1 MRCGDRTVR
10 CSRTA
15 MSNMPSRKPLPDA
28 RRTEVTSC
36 HADCCRSRR
45 HLVFV
50 RGPFMGAAR
59 RQVAS
64 NYRHYRQPGGGRSQV
79 LTAADPI
86 AVSDGPPTAPQDA
99 FLIAVSREGDFSIAP
114 ECSHLAP
121 GNRALHVVSLE
132 RFREG

>member
-1 MRCGDRTVR
+1 MELAGARSPGELVKELRKRLTVI
-10 CSRTA
+10 
-15 MSNMPSRKPLPDA
+15 A
-28 RRTEVTSC
+28 RSGSFVDWQVQNGAEVTSC

-64 NYRHYRQPGGGRSQV
+64 NYRHYRQPGGGRSQI
-79 LTAADPI
+79 LAAADPL

-99 FLIAVSREGDFSIAP
+99 FLIAVSREGDFSIDDRFTP
-114 ECSHLAP
+114 CS
-121 GNRALHVVSLE
+121 VVH
-132 RFREG
+132 